1 MYILLNSV
9 CFSQRFFYLD
19 KGILK
24 YAKSQTDVSLLPGP
38 ACYCRSVQAA
48 RVCPEP
54 QFSVGNGF
62 PRWHRAPSPHTL
74 IPAALALDLGGLRSL
89 PGEGAGQHPGYHSLL
104 WS

>member
-1 MYILLNSV
+1 MCILLNSV

-38 ACYCRSVQAA
+38 ACYCKSVQAA
-48 RVCPEP
+48 RVSPGL

-62 PRWHRAPSPHTL
+62 SRWHRALS
-74 IPAALALDLGGLRSL
+74 R
-89 PGEGAGQHPGYHSLL
+89 HPGPCCLSSGSRQTPFTTRRRCRMAS
-104 WS
+104 WVP